1 MTTNSTDKA
10 VKKKVSYKPGVAEA
24 GIILEFIEGSLF
36 LINKK
41 KRFDIYPPSPAWL
54 KRSHNLAKRIEEF
67 SKFSESIPA
76 ERFERPWIKHVGGM
90 SAAHHNSNGDIHLYQ
105 IDDGL
110 LSKSL
115 PPVGTDEDQLS
126 YKDRSRFFC
135 NRVFGLDVSGQRFK
149 SRIHF
154 HAFSLED
161 VITESF
167 RVEGQSVMLAI
178 RNLIAAD
185 HGPDGNY
192 IKRSTLKF
200 FSHRSRCPDG
210 VPMSQHLNLVMN
222 KPSWF
227 QQQVSL
233 WQR

>member
-1 MTTNSTDKA
+1 VNINSTDKV
-10 VKKKVSYKPGVAEA
+10 VKKKVSHNPGVAEA

-76 ERFERPWIKHVGGM
+76 ERFEGPWIKHVGGM

-115 PPVGTDEDQLS
+115 PPVGTDENQLT

-135 NRVFGLDVSGQRFK
+135 NRVFGLDIRGQRLK

-161 VITESF
+161 VITESLK
-167 RVEGQSVMLAI
+167 VEGQSVMLAI